1 MPLTLS
7 AHNLQIFKFSNLQIS
22 PMSIGTFSYPM
33 PTNETAFSY
42 SPGSPEKKRLKE
54 VLAELKKQDIDIP
67 MYIGGKEVRTNK
79 KVAIHPPH
87 ELKHTLGHFNAGE
100 EKHVNQAIEAALAVH
115 ESWSNMNWETRANIF
130 LRAADL
136 MSTKYRPYINGTTML
151 GQSKNPY
158 QAEID
163 SACELIDFLRFNVHF
178 LSEIYKQQPISG
190 PAMHNRMEYR
200 SLEGFVLAVTP
211 FNFTAIGGNLPTS
224 AAMCGNVVVWK
235 PANTQIYSAQMFM
248 RILKEAGLPDGV
260 INLIYVDGPTI
271 GRVCFNHPEFAG
283 VHFTGST
290 GVFNNMWETIGKN
303 MPNYRSYPR
312 IVGETGGKDFVIA
325 HRSADPDVVATALLR
340 GAFEFQGQ
348 KCSAASRA
356 YIPSNIAEEV
366 KKKMIAGVKSFK
378 MGTVE
383 DFSNFI
389 NAVIDEK
396 SFDNIKRYI
405 DGAKKDPKAN
415 IWVGGKCD
423 KSQGYFVQPTIIET
437 KNPKSV
443 TMCEEIFGPV
453 LTVYVYPANSF
464 EKTLDLVNT
473 TSPYAL
479 TGSIIS
485 QDRASI
491 ELATS
496 KLRHAA
502 GNFYIND
509 KPTGAVVGQQP
520 FGGARASGTNDKAGS
535 ILNLYRWLSARTI
548 KETFTPPTDYRY
560 PFMLEK

>member
-1 MPLTLS
+1 
-7 AHNLQIFKFSNLQIS
+7 
-22 PMSIGTFSYPM
+22 MSLGYFSYPM
-33 PTNETAFSY
+33 PVNEPVLSY
-42 SPGSPEKKRLKE
+42 APGSNEKN
-54 VLAELKKQDIDIP
+54 ALKKALADLKKKELDIP
-67 MYIGGKEVRTNK
+67 MYIGGKAIKTGK
-79 KVAIHPPH
+79 KIAIHPPH
-87 ELKHTLGHFNAGE
+87 EIAHTLGHFHMGE
-100 EKHVNQAIEAALAVH
+100 EKHVKQAIDAALKAK
-115 ESWSNMNWETRANIF
+115 EDWAAMSWENRAHIF
-130 LRAADL
+130 LKAADL
-136 MSTKYRPYINGTTML
+136 LATKYRYQMNACTML
-151 GQSKNPY
+151 GQSKNAY

-190 PAMHNRMEYR
+190 PGMHNRLEWR
-200 SLEGFVLAVTP
+200 PLEGFVLAVTP

-235 PANTQIYSAQMFM
+235 PANTQIYSAQIFM

-260 INLIYVDGPTI
+260 INLIYVDGPTL
-271 GRVCFNHPEFAG
+271 GKVCFSHRDFAG

-290 GVFNNMWETIGKN
+290 GVFNSMWKTIGENIPK
-303 MPNYRSYPR
+303 YRTYPR

-325 HRSADPDVVATALLR
+325 HKSADVDAVVTALAR

-356 YIPSNIAEEV
+356 YLPSNIAEQV
-366 KKKMIAGVKSFK
+366 KTKLVAAIQSMK
-378 MGTVE
+378 MGSVE

-396 SFDNIKRYI
+396 AFNNIARYI
-405 DGAKKDPKAN
+405 DNAKKDKKAK
-415 IWVGGKCD
+415 ILVGGKYD
-423 KSQGYFVQPTIIET
+423 KKHGYFIEPTVIET
-437 KNPKSV
+437 TDPKYASL
-443 TMCEEIFGPV
+443 CEEILGPV
-453 LTVYVYPANSF
+453 LTIYTYDADEF
-464 EKTLDLVNT
+464 EAALDLVDS

-479 TGSIIS
+479 TGSILS
-485 QDRASI
+485 QDRAAV
-491 ELATS
+491 ELATN

-535 ILNLYRWLSARTI
+535 MLNLYRWLSARTI
-548 KETFTPPTDYRY
+548 KETFNPPVSYGY
-560 PFMLEK
+560 PFMQES

>member
-1 MPLTLS
+1 
-7 AHNLQIFKFSNLQIS
+7 
-22 PMSIGTFSYPM
+22 MSLGTFSYPM
-33 PTNETAFSY
+33 PVNEPVLSY
-42 SPGSPEKKRLKE
+42 APGSAEKRRLKE
-54 VLAELKKQDIDIP
+54 VLAELKREEVDIP
-67 MYIGGKEVRTNK
+67 MYIGAKEVRTNK
-79 KVAIHPPH
+79 KIAIHPPH
-87 ELKHTLGHFNAGE
+87 EINHTLGHFHAGDQR
-100 EKHVNQAIEAALAVH
+100 HVKQAIDAALAAREAWANMSW
-115 ESWSNMNWETRANIF
+115 ESRAAIF
-130 LRAADL
+130 LKAADL
-136 MSTKYRPYINGTTML
+136 VATTYRPYMNGTTML
-151 GQSKNPY
+151 GQSKNAY

-163 SACELIDFLRFNVHF
+163 AACELIDFLRFNVHF
-178 LSEIYKQQPISG
+178 LSEIYKQQPISAPG
-190 PAMHNRMEYR
+190 MHNRLEYR
-200 SLEGFVLAVTP
+200 PLEGFVLAITP

-235 PANTQIYSAQMFM
+235 PANTQVYAAQMFM

-260 INLIYVDGPTI
+260 INLIYVDGPTL
-271 GRVCFNHPEFAG
+271 GEVCFNHRDFAG

-290 GVFNNMWETIGKN
+290 GVFNTMWETIGKN
-303 MPNYRSYPR
+303 MSNYRTYPR

-325 HRSADPDVVATALLR
+325 HKSADPDVVATALLR
-340 GAFEFQGQ
+340 GAFEYQGQ

-366 KKKMIAGVKSFK
+366 KKKLIAGVKSLK
-378 MGTVE
+378 TGTVE
-383 DFSNFI
+383 DFTNFV

-396 SFDNIKRYI
+396 SFDKIKNYI
-405 DGAKKDPKAN
+405 DNAKKDAKAE
-415 IWVGGKCD
+415 IWVGGRAD
-423 KSQGYFVQPTIIET
+423 KKEGYFIQPTVIET
-437 KNPKSV
+437 RDPKYVS
-443 TMCEEIFGPV
+443 MCEEIFGPV

-464 EKTLDLVNT
+464 EKTLDLVDS

-485 QDRASI
+485 SDRSAI
-491 ELATS
+491 ELATG

-548 KETFTPPTDYRY
+548 KETFTPPVDYRY
-560 PFMLEK
+560 AFLNER